1 MKGKPSMKKLAYGYG
16 ATALLLCASVSA
28 TDLSQ
33 VAPLSD
39 RQWDAIH
46 SKVNL
51 LDKVAYFPSL
61 LPVIMKHRDALDL
74 TDDQKQAFR
83 TWRKENYPR
92 MVGAMNKIIEQ
103 RIALAKGALDPQVGQ
118 AELLYAQ
125 KEILQLQRELLTIR
139 LLCREL
145 VMKTFSADQWSSL
158 AFVLEDYPEFA
169 GLIE

>member
-1 MKGKPSMKKLAYGYG
+1 MELVQRLSVITILATTSQV
-16 ATALLLCASVSA
+16 ASA
-28 TDLSQ
+28 TDLAQ
-33 VAPLSD
+33 PTPLSD
-39 RQWDAIH
+39 AEWDTIREH
-46 SKVNL
+46 VGL
-51 LDKVAYFPSL
+51 LDKISFMPSL

-125 KEILQLQRELLTIR
+125 KEILQLQRELLMIR
-139 LLCREL
+139 LSCREL
-145 VMKTFSADQWSSL
+145 VMKTFSSD
-158 AFVLEDYPEFA
+158 
-169 GLIE
+169 